1 MPNLEDAMA
10 DGMWRLSAAIG
21 GVNFYEAI
29 GDKWDDEAYNWA
41 SNTSISEN
49 QEAFN
54 LCYEFDIL
62 ENKLCSKLY
71 EKVTVLGETYKVMD
85 INYAKNN
92 WEESILKALH
102 NTQYSQRI
110 GKAGSALIAEQYS
123 SATQIAGFEAS
134 FTLL

>member
-10 DGMWRLSAAIG
+10 DGIWRLSAAIG

-49 QEAFN
+49 QEAFD

-71 EKVTVLGETYKVMD
+71 EKVMVLGETYKVMD
-85 INYAKNN
+85 INYAKNK
-92 WEESILKALH
+92 WEDEQKE
-102 NTQYSQRI
+102 I
-110 GKAGSALIAEQYS
+110 GKEIISITGVGSKFE
-123 SATQIAGFEAS
+123 GFS
-134 FTLL
+134 KF